1 MPNQSKGEIKSS
13 NHFFGQ

>member
-1 MPNQSKGEIKSS
+1 MPNQIKGEIKSS